1 MWLTGVL
8 LNKLTVI
15 LTSLTVF
22 LVSCL
27 VKILWNENNVVSLH
41 PRKYMLMNTPALFKE
56 YIWLVNTIHKRRRI
70 TLDEINEQW
79 TRTEMSGGVPFS
91 RTTFYRHK
99 MAIEEMFG
107 IVIECNRNDE
117 YRYYIANEEV
127 LREDRVQSWILS
139 TLSVSNIVSEGLSLQ
154 NRILLES
161 APFEGGYLQRIIE
174 AMKRSVR
181 ISITYQRYGSQE
193 PRQFE
198 FEPYCIKLSKQR
210 WYVLGHFRRE
220 VPGEATVDY
229 MTVFSFDRILS
240 LTLTNAKFSI
250 NPDFDAEQF
259 FSEYFGVW
267 ADEKTPLERIIIRA
281 IGQEQYYMDDLP
293 LHHSQ
298 HLVAKGD
305 DYTDFEFSLRP
316 TPDFK
321 THLLSLGA
329 RIRILQPQWLADEI
343 SQMHREAAY

>member
-1 MWLTGVL
+1 MKTLEW
-8 LNKLTVI
+8 
-15 LTSLTVF
+15 
-22 LVSCL
+22 
-27 VKILWNENNVVSLH
+27 
-41 PRKYMLMNTPALFKE
+41 FKE
-56 YIWLVNTIHKRRRI
+56 YIWLVNTIRKSRRI
-70 TLDEINEQW
+70 TLDEINERW

-99 MAIEEMFG
+99 MAIEDIFG
-107 IVIECNRNDE
+107 IIIDCDRNDD
-117 YRYYIANEEV
+117 YCYYIANSEV
-127 LREDRVQSWILS
+127 LRENTVQSWMLS

-161 APFEGGYLQRIIE
+161 APYEGGYLQRIIE

-181 ISITYQRYGSQE
+181 ICITYQRYGSQE

-198 FEPYCIKLSKQR
+198 FDPYCIKLSKQR
-210 WYVLGHFRRE
+210 WYVLGHFHRE
-220 VPGEATVDY
+220 VPGEATADY

-240 LTLTNAKFSI
+240 LTLTNNKFRI
-250 NPDFDAEQF
+250 NPAFDAEQF

-267 ADEKTPLERIIIRA
+267 ADEKTPLERIVIRA
-281 IGQEQYYMDDLP
+281 FGQEQYYMDDLP

-298 HLVAKGD
+298 HVVTEGD
-305 DYTDFEFSLRP
+305 DYTDFGFSLRP

-321 THLLSLGA
+321 THLLGLGA

-343 SQMHREAAY
+343 RQMHREASEEN